1 MEIVLLLVMF
11 FGYDFVKKM
20 CSVWNLGW
28 GEIRKTEYNKK
39 DTSEKYPM
47 IWLLRTPI
55 LIQQLLFLHA
65 ANPFIGYFLFFNDFT
80 TGLHGSIGM
89 PSPKSIN
96 MVLDWMQS
104 RHVNHHYSSRMSDL
118 SSFLYVNFMSKN
130 RCVPYLCTGLSTLLE
145 IMVQY

>member
-1 MEIVLLLVMF
+1 MEIIPPLVIF
-11 FGYDFVKKM
+11 FGYEFVKKM
-20 CSVWNLGW
+20 CSVWNFGW

-39 DTSEKYPM
+39 DTSGKSCM
-47 IWLLRTPI
+47 IWLLCSSI
-55 LIQQLLFLHA
+55 LIQQLVFLHA

-118 SSFLYVNFMSKN
+118 SSFLYVNFMSRN
-130 RCVPYLCTGLSTLLE
+130 RWVPYLYTGLSTLLE
-145 IMVQY
+145 IMVLC